1 MALQISQ
8 QLYVLG
14 YNSTKKIKLIVM
26 VMGGQSYW
34 ESWLKESIIGVIKS
48 WFVAK
53 LDYASHSGDSV

>member
-53 LDYASHSGDSV
+53 FDSASHSGDSV

>member
-14 YNSTKKIKLIVM
+14 YTSTKKIKLIVM

-53 LDYASHSGDSV
+53 FDCASHSGDSV